1 MAVERT
7 PVLVAF
13 LLILIGFLMAVIVVS
28 FLPIPEPPACY
39 TFLCNAAD
47 VIDLVGLFLLVIGMG
62 FLGRALLRAS
72 KDEPGPVST
81 NPQYSFTGTPL
92 PPAAPPATVVPPP
105 ATPPSPATATGPR
118 RCPACGASVTTE
130 YGFCPRCGQSL
141 SR

>member
-13 LLILIGFLMAVIVVS
+13 VLMLVGFLMAVIVVS

-39 TFLCNAAD
+39 TLLCNAAD
-47 VIDLVGLFLLVIGMG
+47 AIDLVGLFLLVIGLG
-62 FLGRALLRAS
+62 FLGRALMRPS
-72 KDEPGPVST
+72 KEETGPVAT

-92 PPAAPPATVVPPP
+92 PPASSTAPAAPM
-105 ATPPSPATATGPR
+105 PSAAAPVAGSR
-118 RCPACGASVTTE
+118 KCPACGASVTTE

-141 SR
+141 TR